1 MSKLVAESG
10 NPACRY
16 LARHYNTLEKVRA
29 TLRRRFELV
38 RLRCLSGLYFAQLR
52 YRFRTKSSWC
62 CFAGCRVY
70 FFVHAFDVIDGAASK
85 FSIAR

>member
-29 TLRRRFELV
+29 TLRRGFERDRHRRPSV
-38 RLRCLSGLYFAQLR
+38 LYFLREPRWLRMEFKAQVLNWGLSF
-52 YRFRTKSSWC
+52 RFR
-62 CFAGCRVY
+62 FY
-70 FFVHAFDVIDGAASK
+70 F
-85 FSIAR
+85 